1 MTHEQL
7 KKAFFEIFNI
17 ESELDMDDIQVMWE
31 ALMLKN
37 NIPQPGYWEVF
48 VDKVNCVSSEKFS
61 FFSKVFDEY
70 FNKSEEEFI
79 YN

>member
-1 MTHEQL
+1 MTLEQL
-7 KKAFFEIFNI
+7 KTAFYQIFNI

-37 NIPQPGYWEVF
+37 KIQQPEEWEHF
-48 VDKVNCVSSEKFS
+48 IMHINCMASQKFS
-61 FFSKVFDEY
+61 YFSKVFDEH
-70 FNKSEEEFI
+70 FNNSEFI

>member
-1 MTHEQL
+1 MTNEQL

-37 NIPQPGYWEVF
+37 KIEQPEEWEHF
-48 VDKVNCVSSEKFS
+48 IMHINCLSAEKFS
-61 FFSKVFDEY
+61 YFSKVFDEH
-70 FNKSEEEFI
+70 FNNSEFI

>member
-1 MTHEQL
+1 MTNEQL

-37 NIPQPGYWEVF
+37 NIQQPEGWNKF
-48 VDKVNCVSSEKFS
+48 VEYINCKSAEDYNY
-61 FFSKVFDEY
+61 FSKVFNHY
-70 FNKSEEEFI
+70 FLESEQSF